1 MGRVVDVEIN
11 AAKAL
16 ITLGSMYRNAADA
29 IKEYVSNALDEW
41 AKVRQEGGAGG
52 QCKVYFTLSK
62 NSITIDYNAP
72 GMDEAGFEDAL
83 KHVVDSR
90 KEGLDIPQIGRLG
103 IGLWAFNQVGDR
115 ATFYSKRSLD
125 TPTIKV
131 VLTRNSSEAEF
142 FDPDPGEEREIPGMT
157 IEITGLFQ
165 DPTRRYGPVS
175 QARLKHV
182 MADRFDVYLRTGQLK
197 ITIRCG
203 KVESEVEPVK
213 LDLPE
218 IGIKFRELSLAT
230 DRSKVFSTRFWFDP
244 SGNGR
249 VAIRH
254 TGVVVIDDLQAMTE
268 YPVSNSMLTSGYVKG
283 FVDAE
288 FLKPLPARAQFF
300 EDRNL
305 ASLLKSL
312 ASLGPELEK
321 EISGFQ
327 AEAETE
333 RVQGLFRRATRVAQ
347 EIFSQEEFLDVE
359 LIEGLN
365 RLRPRRN
372 GGDTKSRTTAAGNGR
387 NGRDKNP
394 RPRIFNYVLRR
405 TAFKGDMRRRS
416 RFSQGTV
423 EINTNSPDFIKLS
436 GVPRAN
442 QVAYVAMLL
451 GKEIIAYNDTS
462 GVSNEAL
469 DKLAA
474 YGTQV
479 LTKVWK

>member
-41 AKVRQEGGAGG
+41 AKVRQEEGAGG
-52 QCKVYFTLSK
+52 QCKVRFTLTK

-115 ATFYSKRSLD
+115 ATFYSKRSPD

-182 MADRFDVYLRTGQLK
+182 LADRFDVYLRTGQLK

-203 KVESEVEPVK
+203 KVESEVEPIK

-218 IGIKFRELSLAT
+218 IGIKFRDLSLAT

-249 VAIRH
+249 VSIRH
-254 TGVVVIDDLQAMTE
+254 TGVVVIDDLGKVRSAVT
-268 YPVSNSMLTSGYVKG
+268 VKN
-283 FVDAE
+283 VE
-288 FLKPLPARAQFF
+288 VPLIHHGKTKIDHLFF
-300 EDRNL
+300 
-305 ASLLKSL
+305 
-312 ASLGPELEK
+312 
-321 EISGFQ
+321 
-327 AEAETE
+327 
-333 RVQGLFRRATRVAQ
+333 
-347 EIFSQEEFLDVE
+347 
-359 LIEGLN
+359 
-365 RLRPRRN
+365 RN
-372 GGDTKSRTTAAGNGR
+372 GIHLQFAQRPFDAKHRRPTHLQVNVGRVMLDRQPENLVDFDLLAGLEGR
-387 NGRDKNP
+387 FCPFRDCRHN
-394 RPRIFNYVLRR
+394 VL
-405 TAFKGDMRRRS
+405 S
-416 RFSQGTV
+416 
-423 EINTNSPDFIKLS
+423 LC
-436 GVPRAN
+436 
-442 QVAYVAMLL
+442 
-451 GKEIIAYNDTS
+451 
-462 GVSNEAL
+462 
-469 DKLAA
+469 
-474 YGTQV
+474 
-479 LTKVWK
+479 

>member
-203 KVESEVEPVK
+203 KVESEV
-213 LDLPE
+213 
-218 IGIKFRELSLAT
+218 
-230 DRSKVFSTRFWFDP
+230 
-244 SGNGR
+244 
-249 VAIRH
+249 
-254 TGVVVIDDLQAMTE
+254 
-268 YPVSNSMLTSGYVKG
+268 
-283 FVDAE
+283 
-288 FLKPLPARAQFF
+288 
-300 EDRNL
+300 
-305 ASLLKSL
+305 
-312 ASLGPELEK
+312 
-321 EISGFQ
+321 
-327 AEAETE
+327 
-333 RVQGLFRRATRVAQ
+333 
-347 EIFSQEEFLDVE
+347 
-359 LIEGLN
+359 
-365 RLRPRRN
+365 
-372 GGDTKSRTTAAGNGR
+372 
-387 NGRDKNP
+387 
-394 RPRIFNYVLRR
+394 
-405 TAFKGDMRRRS
+405 
-416 RFSQGTV
+416 
-423 EINTNSPDFIKLS
+423 
-436 GVPRAN
+436 
-442 QVAYVAMLL
+442 
-451 GKEIIAYNDTS
+451 
-462 GVSNEAL
+462 
-469 DKLAA
+469 
-474 YGTQV
+474 
-479 LTKVWK
+479 